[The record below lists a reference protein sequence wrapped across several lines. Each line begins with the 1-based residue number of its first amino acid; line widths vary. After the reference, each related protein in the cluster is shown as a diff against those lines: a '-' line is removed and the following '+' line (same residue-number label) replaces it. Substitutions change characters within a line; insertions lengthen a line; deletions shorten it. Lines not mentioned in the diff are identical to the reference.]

1 MSIRLRWL
9 ASGSFAVSHVES
21 SNACGA
27 PLKGAIGTPEMP
39 FTIRHFSSTGFSD
52 SGEGPTAP
60 HVHVHLIPRRRG
72 DKVEL
77 LDGIDWVTDE
87 CVIEQ
92 KR

>member
-1 MSIRLRWL
+1 MST
-9 ASGSFAVSHVES
+9 VYE
-21 SNACGA
+21 
-27 PLKGAIGTPEMP
+27 PEMHEQRALWALVGEVRDRLLIGLVP
-39 FTIRHFSSTGFSD
+39 NGFSTGFSD